1 MSKTNLRL
9 VVSVSVLLLL
19 VSAAMPMA
27 SIKAAAPPA
36 SGIQDGSED
45 APRILN
51 ARVNGKK
58 LIITGENFEPGARIF
73 VNGQIQKT
81 KNDSENPSSML
92 IAKKAGKKIKPTDVF
107 SLQVENPGGARS
119 RNFPFFSGPVITF
132 ANHGETL
139 SFKPG
144 EMFLLAIDGNLAW
157 ALNLDHDNGII
168 RAVPTLQPM
177 IGTQGLFVAAR
188 AGRLALSAKGELLCH
203 FDTPPCDTPGK
214 LFEVTIVV
222 E

>member
-1 MSKTNLRL
+1 MSNSNLRL
-9 VVSVSVLLLL
+9 VVSVSALLLL
-19 VSAAMPMA
+19 LSAATPVA
-27 SIKAAAPPA
+27 SIKAAP
-36 SGIQDGSED
+36 GIQDDAEN

-73 VNGQIQKT
+73 VNGKIQKT

>member
-1 MSKTNLRL
+1 
-9 VVSVSVLLLL
+9 
-19 VSAAMPMA
+19 MPMA

-107 SLQVENPGGARS
+107 NLQVENPGGGRS
-119 RNFPFFSGPVITF
+119 PNFPFFSGPLITF
-132 ANHGETL
+132 ANNGETL
-139 SFKPG
+139 RFKPG
-144 EMFLLAIDGNLAW
+144 EMFLLAIDSNLAW
-157 ALNLDHDNGII
+157 VLNLNHDNGII
-168 RAVPTLQPM
+168 RAVPTLHPM
-177 IGTQGLFVAAR
+177 IGTQGLFVAAGT
-188 AGRLALSAKGELLCH
+188 GRLALSAKGDLLCH
-203 FDTPPCDTPGK
+203 FETPPCDAPSK